1 MSFRL
6 KALTEMSQ
14 NMLKTIKNY
23 SAYNVHLHQGPWYI
37 SSDTVPCKPIE
48 IKELKLIM
56 ESLKWTI
63 ILIRFRPMFVVTC
76 ITEYIKLEKYTTE
89 LFVRKSSIIQ
99 LTYQIL

>member
-1 MSFRL
+1 
-6 KALTEMSQ
+6 
-14 NMLKTIKNY
+14 
-23 SAYNVHLHQGPWYI
+23 
-37 SSDTVPCKPIE
+37 
-48 IKELKLIM
+48 M

-63 ILIRFRPMFVVTC
+63 ILIRFGPMFVVTW